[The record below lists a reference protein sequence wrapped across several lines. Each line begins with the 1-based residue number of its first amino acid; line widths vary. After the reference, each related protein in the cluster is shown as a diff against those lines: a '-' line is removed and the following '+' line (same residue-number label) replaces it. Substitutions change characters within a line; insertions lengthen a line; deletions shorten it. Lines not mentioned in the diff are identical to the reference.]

1 MRLNPSL
8 MITLLHNGKLYLS
21 QSIVW
26 VSFEGPPEASIPTL
40 SIGFS
45 DQAVMEQSGGLA
57 TSTLETLERELGV
70 RLR

>member
-1 MRLNPSL
+1 

-21 QSIVW
+21 QGIVS
-26 VSFEGPPEASIPTL
+26 VLYKEPPEVPLATL

-45 DQAVMEQSGGLA
+45 DGTVVEISNGQA
-57 TSTLETLERELGV
+57 TNTLETLEQALGV